1 MVAQF
6 SCCGWFT
13 PNDTVEI
20 GGSFCTNLTFVNSL
34 VDPNNTDSFRCVS
47 PITKSADYTLNNVF
61 T

>member
-1 MVAQF
+1 MQF

-13 PNDTVEI
+13 PNDTVTL
-20 GGSFCTNLTFVNSL
+20 GGSFCTNLTFANSL
-34 VDPNNTDSFRCVS
+34 VNPNDTDAHRCVG